1 MFLVTGGYGYPD
13 LTGGYGY
20 LDSTETFD
28 PLVGSWA
35 TSSAKLPRPMYG
47 VRAEIISNRLLIFGK
62 SLKFPIHISNLSL
75 HLIHAGGND
84 EWDFYDDIVE
94 YDPEKDTITTV
105 GHMIKARG
113 FHAVSVV
120 DASEYTKWCDG
131 ST

>member
-1 MFLVTGGYGYPD
+1 MGVLIDQTVKMFLVTGGYGYPD

-62 SLKFPIHISNLSL
+62 SLEFPIQKENQLTFNSCR
-75 HLIHAGGND
+75 
-84 EWDFYDDIVE
+84 WQ
-94 YDPEKDTITTV
+94 
-105 GHMIKARG
+105 
-113 FHAVSVV
+113 
-120 DASEYTKWCDG
+120 
-131 ST
+131 